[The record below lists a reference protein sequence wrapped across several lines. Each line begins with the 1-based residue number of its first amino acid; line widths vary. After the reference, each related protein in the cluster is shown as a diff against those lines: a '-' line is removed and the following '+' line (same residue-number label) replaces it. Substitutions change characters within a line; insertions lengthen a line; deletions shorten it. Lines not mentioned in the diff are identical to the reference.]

1 MQNREILD
9 MLNTVYKDAIIN
21 RDKMLSILKGSKFEQ
36 ILQKARENW
45 IEFKPTKQEA
55 ITAGIDSS
63 FNNTKF
69 QGIELWATTAVSIKS
84 NGEVLVDLHDSGLGS
99 DIDLS
104 RIASRMEIDACEK
117 TVDYVDLV
125 LMDGS
130 LHSQFMTRQSSL
142 DAAVVRMMKKKDNV
156 LFIAKTSNTKKQ
168 FERLGSLAGDIF
180 YYSHVTKDPGFSKL
194 FVEKKYGQDKVIAST
209 FVRLSNST
217 PIIKLEFL
225 GEDHSEDEIKATLN
239 KLYKNSVGGY
249 PYALKLAH
257 NNCKISDKE
266 LAKIV
271 SLLGLSNEIS
281 SREVLG

>member
-1 MQNREILD
+1 V
-9 MLNTVYKDAIIN
+9 LNTVYKDVIIN
-21 RDKMLSILKGSKFEQ
+21 RERILSVLRGPKFEQ

-45 IEFKPTKQEA
+45 VEFTPIKEEVTM
-55 ITAGIDSS
+55 AGIDSS

-84 NGEVLVDLHDSGLGS
+84 DGEVLVDLHDSGLGS
-99 DIDLS
+99 DTDLS
-104 RIASRMEIDACEK
+104 RIASKMEIDACEQ
-117 TVDYVDLV
+117 TVDKVDLV

-142 DAAVVRMMKKKDNV
+142 DALVVKTMKKRNNV
-156 LFIAKTSNTKKQ
+156 IFIAKTSNTKKQ

-180 YYSHVTKDPGFSKL
+180 YYNHITKGPGFSKI
-194 FVEKKYGQDKVIAST
+194 FVEKKYGSDKIISST
-209 FVRLSNST
+209 FVRLSDST
-217 PIIKLEFL
+217 PIIKLELL
-225 GEDHSEDEIKATLN
+225 GNDHDENEIKSLLN
-239 KLYKNSVGGY
+239 KLYKTSVGGY

-266 LAKIV
+266 LAKMV
-271 SLLGLSNEIS
+271 SLLGLSNEIG